1 MTQIILRLS
10 TVKNRT
16 GLGRSTIYKKISN
29 GTFPKPIAI
38 GKRAVGWL
46 ESDIEN
52 WISQCVEESH
62 QFDLFDQ
69 EVQS

>member
-10 TVKNRT
+10 AVKNRT
-16 GLGRSTIYKKISN
+16 GLGRSTIYKKVSN
-29 GTFPKPIAI
+29 GTFPKPISI

-52 WISQCVEESH
+52 WITQRVEESH
-62 QFDLFDQ
+62 ECSLAGQ